1 MKNKLHYTSLLN
13 KKIVR
18 ILKKLWY
25 LRLASSSSSS
35 SFTASAGL
43 GVAQPAMLRMASQGA
58 PFFLSCAL
66 SLICKV
72 QLLLLLA
79 ERALQRTPLPPRWL
93 AKAAGLHLF
102 YKRRAKEP
110 LLRLLRL
117 RIRGRRRLS
126 PLPINGSHPRLLI
139 SRPRLWSGWWNL
151 LLWSIHKWKKP
162 PMPMPLLL

>member
-35 SFTASAGL
+35 SFSFTSLAWWC
-43 GVAQPAMLRMASQGA
+43 GA
-58 PFFLSCAL
+58 PFFLSSAL

-79 ERALQRTPLPPRWL
+79 ERALQRTPLPPRWV

-126 PLPINGSHPRLLI
+126 PLPINGSHPLLI
-139 SRPRLWSGWWNL
+139 TRPRLWSGCN
-151 LLWSIHKWKKP
+151 LWSIHKWKKP
-162 PMPMPLLL
+162 AMPLLL